1 MRAGV
6 AERLT
11 SSLHADFADRLTKV
25 PGVAEVAGSLTEMV
39 SFGDSGLIGVPL
51 HGLPRDGFVLRQYMV
66 ISGRTLQRG
75 DHHVVLLGASLA
87 AALQKR
93 VGQFVEIESTP
104 FEVVGIFQA
113 SSALEA
119 NSAVTEL
126 EDLQQLMDRGQQVT
140 EFQVRVA
147 NTITTDAAMCD
158 ICRSI
163 EALIDDDHRSL
174 GLKAM
179 PTRQFVSSS
188 TETRLMTAMALG
200 TSVIASGLTLL
211 GILNTMWMSVLER
224 TQEIGVLRAIGWS
237 RRRVM
242 QMILCESLLLATGG
256 AVIGVLAAWV
266 LARGLVSLAAV
277 EGIVSP
283 ELDPWSAALSIAA
296 ALMAGILGSIYPAW
310 SASRIPAVEA
320 LRYE

>member
-1 MRAGV
+1 MQRRLRSALTCSGLAIAVASMAALIGVARGYVRSAVDFYASRGVDIVVVRAGV

-147 NTITTDAAMCD
+147 NTITTDAAMRD

-188 TETRLMTAMALG
+188 TETKLMTAMALG

-242 QMILCESLLLATGG
+242 QMILANPCYWQPAERLSACWLPGCSRG
-256 AVIGVLAAWV
+256 A
-266 LARGLVSLAAV
+266 S
-277 EGIVSP
+277 
-283 ELDPWSAALSIAA
+283 
-296 ALMAGILGSIYPAW
+296 
-310 SASRIPAVEA
+310 
-320 LRYE
+320 